1 MTKLSEVHR
10 PRTDPIILKII
21 KETDAVTILELD

>member
-1 MTKLSEVHR
+1 MTKLSQVQR
-10 PRTDPIILKII
+10 PRTNPKILKII